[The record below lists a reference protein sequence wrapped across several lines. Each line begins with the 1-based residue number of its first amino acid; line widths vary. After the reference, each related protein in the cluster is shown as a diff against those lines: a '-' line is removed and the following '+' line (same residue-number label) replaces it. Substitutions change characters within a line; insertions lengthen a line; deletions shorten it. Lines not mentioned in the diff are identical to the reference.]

1 MAKNEK
7 PYIVLLTDDTS
18 DAKRKTHTLNKS
30 EWTYLEEL
38 FRKHSWLARIECPER
53 SYSSKLANMAEG
65 SRRKEGSK

>member
-30 EWTYLEEL
+30 EWACLEEL
-38 FRKHSWLARIECPER
+38 FRKHSDLCSIQAVDKVYPPKIR
-53 SYSSKLANMAEG
+53 
-65 SRRKEGSK
+65 